1 MRARRLEGF
10 MQLSRRTLLH
20 LAEGAARGA
29 APRLGANLSLA
40 AGALHRRLPR
50 CVSSKTYEMCS
61 PPQSYAASSAVPRRG
76 KNREWAVGFATNS
89 RDSAMFAV
97 RSVDFEAM
105 N

>member
-61 PPQSYAASSAVPRRG
+61 PPQSYAASSAVRRRG